1 MSHEQ
6 IFYFVSQL
14 KKVIITRELCFVA
27 SNYSLS
33 IILVLLSHN
42 LAEDFVTVDIW
53 ASVHQPHRST
63 WTRPLSRKLYVLFVV
78 HKFIF
83 FPMHI
88 LSSFK
93 FVHLDM
99 LCVFLCARPCV
110 VCSCGGK
117 KGRWKYSH
125 AYLRYEHRQSRHMEV
140 SRWSDGGGHSEGQC
154 PAGRSKSEHVM
165 RRCAQGGTIQLL
177 DRRRDVII
185 SLSSAGS
192 RGGRWVRWD
201 HLVSVFLLSHR
212 SFTVNVRNF
221 YISI

>member
-14 KKVIITRELCFVA
+14 KKVIIARELCFVA

-78 HKFIF
+78 HKFFFSQCIF
-83 FPMHI
+83 WVV
-88 LSSFK
+88 FK

-99 LCVFLCARPCV
+99 LCVFFCARPCV
-110 VCSCGGK
+110 VRSCGGK
-117 KGRWKYSH
+117 KERWKYSH

-140 SRWSDGGGHSEGQC
+140 SHGGGHSEGQC
-154 PAGRSKSEHVM
+154 PAGRSKSEHV
-165 RRCAQGGTIQLL
+165 RRRNAHGGTIQLL

-221 YISI
+221 YIYI